1 MPRLTLGELIQR
13 DPSLA
18 GLRIDLP
25 ASSVPAERR
34 ARTTLHHLADVGQ
47 RVTFLPDA
55 SRTPELG
62 DEERQRTY
70 VVKATI
76 GAGEEQFVRLTTP
89 DGLVEV
95 GWFQA
100 KQLAPA
106 RAPQPTRT
114 TQQEDEMQNTE
125 NETDIEQKAAGF
137 AERVTPLSRG
147 RTLRD
152 AINLATTQ
160 DAEGAGAY
168 RAAGVGADTLD
179 AEDGT
184 SVLSLSVRPN
194 ETFDQLAQRYASEKN
209 VNLRDAIREVGKA
222 RPDLAAAR

>member
-1 MPRLTLGELIQR
+1 MASLTLSELIQR

-34 ARTTLHHLADVGQ
+34 ARTTVHHLADVGQ

-76 GAGEEQFVRLTTP
+76 GAGEEQFVRLTTL

-114 TQQEDEMQNTE
+114 TQQEDDMQT
-125 NETDIEQKAAGF
+125 TDTDLEQKAEAF
-137 AERVTPLSRG
+137 TARVTALSKG
-147 RTLRD
+147 RALRD

-160 DAEGAGAY
+160 DAEGAEAY
-168 RAAGVGADTLD
+168 RLAGIGAEPADAAPVPMCLSARTGESFD
-179 AEDGT
+179 A
-184 SVLSLSVRPN
+184 
-194 ETFDQLAQRYASEKN
+194 LALRYASEHG
-209 VNLRDAIREVGKA
+209 VSLRQAAHEVGKA
-222 RPDLAAAR
+222 RPDMAAAR

>member
-1 MPRLTLGELIQR
+1 MASLTLSELIRR

-18 GLRIDLP
+18 GLPIDLP

-34 ARTTLHHLADVGQ
+34 ARATVHHLADVGQ

-76 GAGEEQFVRLTTP
+76 GAGEEQFVRLTTV

-100 KQLAPA
+100 TQLAPA
-106 RAPQPTRT
+106 RAPQSTRT
-114 TQQEDEMQNTE
+114 TQQEDDMQT
-125 NETDIEQKAAGF
+125 TDTDLEQKAAAF
-137 AERVTPLSRG
+137 TARVTALAKG
-147 RTLRD
+147 RSLRD
-152 AINLATTQ
+152 AINLATMQ
-160 DAEGAGAY
+160 DAESAAAY
-168 RAAGVGADTLD
+168 RLAGIGAETVNAEPEPVLLLSARPGESFD
-179 AEDGT
+179 A
-184 SVLSLSVRPN
+184 
-194 ETFDQLAQRYASEKN
+194 LAQRYASERSIS
-209 VNLRDAIREVGKA
+209 LRDAIRAVSLA
-222 RPDLAAAR
+222 RPDLAASR